1 MYYYLQQ
8 PLNDTVGQ
16 NIFSDFRQFNWE
28 LVKELSGHMK
38 WGALT
43 NNMLLI
49 GEPGNVT
56 PVHYDEQQNLF
67 CQVGGKK
74 RCLLFHPRHFDKLYP
89 YPVYHPC
96 DRQSKVYTVC
106 YDYVTRIIKSIFKC
120 CILEIAMIF
129 ILFTLIG

>member
-1 MYYYLQQ
+1 MVHFNCFISRVQTPQAAREIFYYLQQ
-8 PLNDTVGQ
+8 PLNDTVGP
-16 NIFSDFRQFNWE
+16 NIFSDFRGFNWD
-28 LVKELSGHMK
+28 LVRRWSCDMK
-38 WGALT
+38 WGPLT

-49 GEPGNVT
+49 GEPGNIT

-96 DRQSKVYTVC
+96 DRQSKVSNTV
-106 YDYVTRIIKSIFKC
+106 
-120 CILEIAMIF
+120 EA
-129 ILFTLIG
+129 G